1 MVYLT
6 NHDQNYN
13 DGGNTLKDFYGE
25 NRYGLT
31 VLEFTFFGMPLIYN
45 GQEIGDPD
53 TLNYFTDAKVKWQ
66 LVDRKMYNTVRS
78 LIAVHHQQ
86 PALAAG
92 APVEFLTTNNNEV
105 LAWHRG
111 NVVAVVNFS
120 DKPAEIV
127 IKDLEKGEY
136 EQQLCS
142 FTIVEGPS
150 KKEFKLDASSPIPL
164 EAKGYTVYV
173 KKQ

>member
-1 MVYLT
+1 
-6 NHDQNYN
+6 
-13 DGGNTLKDFYGE
+13 
-25 NRYGLT
+25 
-31 VLEFTFFGMPLIYN
+31 MPLIYN

-66 LVDRKMYNTVRS
+66 LVDRKMYNTIRS

-127 IKDLEKGEY
+127 IPHSSGGKGICRLCQKTVITCFIKKGITVIEY
-136 EQQLCS
+136 SL
-142 FTIVEGPS
+142 GHAA
-150 KKEFKLDASSPIPL
+150 L
-164 EAKGYTVYV
+164 
-173 KKQ
+173 